1 MNRLWLSS
9 LLMVFLLTSGA
20 VFAQDAHTYPLE
32 TIERGGQ
39 IFQSGC
45 ARCHGPGGDDVPG
58 INLSS
63 GRFMRVTTD
72 DELTQLIT
80 LGIPGTGMPSN
91 NLPER
96 DIRSVVAYLRSL
108 PSGGAAAEIAAN
120 AIKLSNAALP
130 GDAERGRR
138 LFEQKGQCLT
148 CHSIAA
154 NGGTRGPDL
163 ENIGIRGPVDLQR
176 SILEPQAEIRSEN
189 RSVRIATRDN
199 ERIVGTLLNHDN
211 FTVQILDS
219 TGRLRSFTKSDLLEF
234 AILDTSPM
242 PSYKDKLTSAEITDI
257 VKYLVFLRGRR

>member
-9 LLMVFLLTSGA
+9 LLMVFLLIPA
-20 VFAQDAHTYPLE
+20 VFAQDAHTYPQE

-45 ARCHGPGGDDVPG
+45 ARCHGPGGDEVPG
-58 INLSS
+58 VNLSV

-108 PSGGAAAEIAAN
+108 SSGGAAAEIAAN

-163 ENIGIRGPVDLQR
+163 ENIGIRRPVDLQR

-189 RSVRIATRDN
+189 RSVRVATKDN
-199 ERIVGTLLNHDN
+199 EVVAGTLLNHDT
-211 FTVQILDS
+211 FTVQLLDS
-219 TGRLRSFTKSDLLEF
+219 TGSLRSFTKTDLQEF
-234 AILDTSPM
+234 AILDVSPM

-257 VKYLVFLRGRR
+257 VKYLTSLRGRR